1 MGKLPILR
9 SILYNTFT
17 HTTLFQCKK
26 MSRFKGSPLC
36 PFLHYEV
43 HYAKLILTRSSWS
56 GLYFVF
62 ENISLLACSTWSGSY
77 FVFAYISPAHKYFVS
92 VDTYFERGLVTVNY
106 TFLCLFVCWFVCCR
120 AN

>member
-92 VDTYFERGLVTVNY
+92 VDTHISREG
-106 TFLCLFVCWFVCCR
+106 
-120 AN
+120 